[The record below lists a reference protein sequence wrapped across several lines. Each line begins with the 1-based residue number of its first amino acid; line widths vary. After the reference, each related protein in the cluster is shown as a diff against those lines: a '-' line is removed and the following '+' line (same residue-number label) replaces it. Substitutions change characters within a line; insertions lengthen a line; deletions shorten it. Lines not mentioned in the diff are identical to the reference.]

1 MHHTPI
7 RLLALDMDGT
17 LLRSDRSVS
26 PRNQAAV
33 AACLDCG
40 ITVLLATGRA
50 YPAAA
55 PYLEY
60 WPGRPIWLAPCNGAQ
75 LFAPGEQQPVL
86 ERALALDLT
95 REVLSWV
102 DREGLSARV
111 YFTTLV
117 LINQVTEQTIDFMR
131 RLGPQCRHEPK
142 LSSAVTDPPFKI
154 VLMGDPA
161 DMPALEAEVLARWGG
176 RMEVTSSEPDLLEIT
191 APGATK
197 GEAVRALA
205 ARLGI
210 DRSQVAAIGN
220 ARNDLSMI
228 TWAGLGAAVANA
240 DEAVLAEAPRVVP
253 ENDADGVAEFIA
265 SFLPSL

>member
-1 MHHTPI
+1 
-7 RLLALDMDGT
+7 
-17 LLRSDRSVS
+17 
-26 PRNQAAV
+26 
-33 AACLDCG
+33 
-40 ITVLLATGRA
+40 
-50 YPAAA
+50 
-55 PYLEY
+55 
-60 WPGRPIWLAPCNGAQ
+60 
-75 LFAPGEQQPVL
+75 
-86 ERALALDLT
+86 
-95 REVLSWV
+95 
-102 DREGLSARV
+102 
-111 YFTTLV
+111 
-117 LINQVTEQTIDFMR
+117 
-131 RLGPQCRHEPK
+131 
-142 LSSAVTDPPFKI
+142 KI

-253 ENDADGVAEFIA
+253 ENDAD
-265 SFLPSL
+265 